1 LVKNW
6 WLQFI
11 PMDRVVQ
18 GTLTLIGRGTEP
30 KPQRQRIRFNEVD
43 RMIGKL
49 GFLGFFTLGVA
60 IGQAPVASQA
70 IQHTGASVS
79 AKPVAFEVVSIRQNV
94 SGVYAQTV
102 GPTADGY
109 RMINLPMAVPLIT
122 AYLPQIGSAT
132 VFTADYI
139 KGMPDWVTKDHFDI
153 DAKMSA
159 EDLSEWQKP
168 SSQPGMLRAMLQALL
183 VDRCKIAVHRE
194 VKETAVYSIVVGKNG
209 PKFKP
214 TNPEEKH
221 EGMKFP
227 FGGIVRGG
235 NGTIELYAAP
245 MSSLA
250 AMLSSMGPH
259 GVTGRQVQDKTGL
272 TGLYDFIIPK
282 PQATEG
288 QPGEGNGT
296 TASDPGGVPAGLL
309 DSLGLKLVAGKAPVE
324 TLVIDHIER
333 PSAN

>member
-1 LVKNW
+1 VRRQGSRQADWVLRLGNLNRSDNVFAFIEVNWMMSKAWLVG
-6 WLQFI
+6 
-11 PMDRVVQ
+11 V
-18 GTLTLIGRGTEP
+18 
-30 KPQRQRIRFNEVD
+30 
-43 RMIGKL
+43 L
-49 GFLGFFTLGVA
+49 GLGVA
-60 IGQAPVASQA
+60 MGQAPVAAQA
-70 IQHTGASVS
+70 TVDTAASVA
-79 AKPVAFEVVSIRQNV
+79 AKPLAFEVVSIRQNM
-94 SGVYAQTV
+94 SGAYAQTL

-109 RMINLPMAVPLIT
+109 RMTNMPMVLPLIT
-122 AYLPQIGSAT
+122 AYLPQAGSAT

-139 KGMPDWVTKDHFDI
+139 TGLPDWTKTDHFDI
-153 DAKMSA
+153 EAKLSA
-159 EDLSEWQKP
+159 EDLAEWQKP
-168 SSQPGMLRAMLQALL
+168 ELQPAMLRSMLQALL

-194 VKETAVYSIVVGKNG
+194 VKETAIYSIVVGKNG

-250 AMLSSMGPH
+250 AMLSSLGPH

-282 PQATEG
+282 PQVTEG
-288 QPGEGNGT
+288 QPSEGNGT
-296 TASDPGGVPAGLL
+296 TASDPGGVPTGLL